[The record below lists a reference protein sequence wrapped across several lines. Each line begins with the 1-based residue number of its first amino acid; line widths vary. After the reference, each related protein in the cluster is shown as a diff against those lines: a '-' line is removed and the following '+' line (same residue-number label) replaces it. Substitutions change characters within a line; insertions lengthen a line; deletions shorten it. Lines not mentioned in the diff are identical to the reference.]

1 MAGKFDSIEGLKKRT
16 FRVLLTSL
24 KGVLFRVT
32 KTSLWGGIEMTRS
45 ASLFLAGSA
54 LWAIAPAYAED
65 ASSLAESPQAA
76 EAPADS
82 DIVVTGTFI
91 RGVAPAGTETISV
104 TQQDIKESGGV
115 TVQEVLAKIPQ
126 LSFFNRQPNAGN
138 DLGVGQ
144 RVQPNQPQVHGLP
157 TLILLDGRRIAAAG
171 AGGGGAATSLDP
183 AIIPTGVLGG
193 IEIVPDGGSATYGS
207 DAVGGVLNFTTLKR
221 FNGLKVDGNVGF
233 ADDYTSYRAN
243 ATAGKDWGTG
253 SVYVSYSYVHANAL
267 LGSDRP
273 YLEQNPK
280 IVTCFPATVTANA
293 AAGAAAVQYTYTATG
308 TNGKPTAYVTGPNR
322 CSRYANETVLP
333 EQNMHSVFGG
343 LTQELTPG
351 IHVDL
356 RAFYS
361 TRKTTSYNAFA
372 LVGNA
377 NIPATNPFYT
387 ITPAQVGTSR
397 TQRVD
402 FSLAPAVGPNLPTKT
417 KLDNWGVSGEF
428 SADIFRDFQAR
439 LLGNYNE
446 SSYNSFAYEALN
458 ATLLTQALARTDP
471 ATALDPYNPAATA
484 GSTLAAQQI
493 ANRPTTARGRVRQ
506 TQLRLVT
513 DGTLF
518 HIPGG
523 DVKIA
528 AGGEL
533 VHEAFDSF
541 SRTVDY
547 LGALTT
553 PDQRFKGD
561 RTVASA
567 FGELEVPL
575 ISPESNGPIYELRLS
590 AAARYDH
597 YTDFGETFNPRF
609 AATLKPVEW
618 LTFRGTYGKS
628 FVAPS
633 LPQLFAPQS
642 ITQSNTAFILPPGAT
657 NILIVTGGNPNL
669 QPQKATTWTLGV
681 DLKVPF
687 VPGLSAGLTYYNVRF
702 KDRITS
708 APFTSVSQFYTPTY
722 SGFYIQNPTLQQ
734 VQSFVGAPASF
745 TGLPGFPTLASV
757 FAADGSRIAS
767 SPTYISSGR
776 SGNLA
781 VENNRGLDFD
791 LSYRHDTS
799 FGSVDFGASGNYVL
813 KRETA
818 ADGKTFVNSLLT
830 ETRFRGTVSVGANV
844 ENFRF
849 TTSLYHTAGFGLPVN
864 ATTQVKVKS
873 YDTVDA
879 FLSYTF
885 KDHGV
890 LADTVVSLQVSNLF
904 DVKPPVNL
912 TASTG
917 YGNGDILGR
926 TFQLG
931 LSKKF

>member
-1 MAGKFDSIEGLKKRT
+1 
-16 FRVLLTSL
+16 
-24 KGVLFRVT
+24 
-32 KTSLWGGIEMTRS
+32 MTRL
-45 ASLFLAGSA
+45 ASVFLAGSA
-54 LWAIAPAYAED
+54 LWAIAPAYAAD
-65 ASSLAESPQAA
+65 LSSVAESPQTA
-76 EAPADS
+76 ETPSDP

-91 RGVAPAGTETISV
+91 RGVAPAGTETIAV
-104 TQQDIKESGGV
+104 TQQDIKEAGGV

-126 LSFFNRQPNAGN
+126 LSFFNRQPSSGN
-138 DLGVGQ
+138 DMGVGQ
-144 RVQPNQPQVHGLP
+144 RVQPNQPQIHGLP
-157 TLILLDGRRIAAAG
+157 TLILLDGRRIASAG
-171 AGGGGAATSLDP
+171 AGAGGAATSIDP
-183 AIIPTGVLGG
+183 SIIPTGVLEG
-193 IEIVPDGGSATYGS
+193 IEVVPDGGSAAYGS
-207 DAVGGVLNFTTLKR
+207 EAVGGVLNFTTLRR
-221 FNGLKVDGNVGF
+221 FDGLKVDGNVGF

-243 ATAGKDWGTG
+243 ATAGKDWGSG
-253 SVYVSYSYVHANAL
+253 SAYVSYSYVKANAL
-267 LGSDRP
+267 LGADRP
-273 YLEQNPK
+273 YIEQNPK
-280 IVTCFPATVTANA
+280 IVTCYPATVTANA
-293 AAGAAAVQYTYTATG
+293 ATGAAAVQYTYTATG
-308 TNGKPTAYVTGPNR
+308 TNGKPTAYVTCPNR
-322 CSRYANETVLP
+322 CSRYANETILP
-333 EQNMHSVFGG
+333 EQNMHSVFAG
-343 LTQELTPG
+343 LTQDLTPG
-351 IHVDL
+351 LHVDL

-377 NIPATNPFYT
+377 NIPASNPFYT
-387 ITPAQVGTSR
+387 ITPAQVGTTR

-428 SADIFRDFQAR
+428 AANLFSDFQAR

-446 SSYNSFAYEALN
+446 STFNSSAYEALN
-458 ATLLTQALARTDP
+458 STLLAQAIARTDP
-471 ATALDPYNPAATA
+471 ATAFDPYNPAATP
-484 GSTLAAQQI
+484 GSTLVAQQI

-523 DVKIA
+523 DVKVA
-528 AGGEL
+528 AGAEL
-533 VHEAFDSF
+533 LHENFNSF

-553 PDQRFKGD
+553 RDQRFSGE

-575 ISPESNGPIYELRLS
+575 ISPESNGPIHELRLS

-609 AATLKPVEW
+609 AVSLMPVEW

-669 QPQKATTWTLGV
+669 QPQKARTWSLGV

-687 VPGLSAGLTYYNVRF
+687 AEGLTASLTYYNVHF
-702 KDRITS
+702 KDRLTN
-708 APFTSVSQFYTPTY
+708 APFTTVSQFYTPTY
-722 SGFYIQNPTLQQ
+722 SSFYIQNPTLQQ
-734 VQSFVGAPASF
+734 VQDFVGAPASF
-745 TGLPGFPTLASV
+745 TGLAGFPTLASL
-757 FAADGSRIAS
+757 FASDGSRTAAS
-767 SPTYISSGR
+767 PSYVSSGR
-776 SGNLA
+776 PGNLA
-781 VENNRGLDFD
+781 IENNRGLDFD
-791 LSYRHDTS
+791 VSYRHDTS
-799 FGSVDFGASGNYVL
+799 FGSVDLGVAGNYVL

-818 ADGKTFVNSLLT
+818 TDGKTFINALLT
-830 ETRFRGTVSVGANV
+830 ESRFRGTATIGANV

-849 TTSLYHTAGFGLPVN
+849 TATLFHTAGFGLPVN
-864 ATTQVKVKS
+864 ATTQIKVKS

-885 KDHGV
+885 KNKGI
-890 LADTVVSLQVSNLF
+890 LADTVVSLQVTNLL

-917 YGNGDILGR
+917 YGTGDILGR
-926 TFQLG
+926 TFQLV